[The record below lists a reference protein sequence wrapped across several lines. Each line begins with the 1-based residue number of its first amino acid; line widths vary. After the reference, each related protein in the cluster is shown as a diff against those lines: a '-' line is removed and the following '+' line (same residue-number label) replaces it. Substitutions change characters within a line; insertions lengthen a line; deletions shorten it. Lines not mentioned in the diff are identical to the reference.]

1 MSKAQSREPVE
12 QSIYLLL
19 ENMNEFDRLGY

>member
-1 MSKAQSREPVE
+1 LSKAQSREPVE